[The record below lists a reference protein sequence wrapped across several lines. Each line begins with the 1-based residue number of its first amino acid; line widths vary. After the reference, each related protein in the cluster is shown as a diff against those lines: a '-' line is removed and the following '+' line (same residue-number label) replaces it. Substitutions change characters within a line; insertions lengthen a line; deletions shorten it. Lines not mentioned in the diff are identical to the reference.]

1 MLKGNVSG
9 LMEGK
14 LEYRVIYVNRSATVH
29 IHSSLALADIL
40 CLGRILDSSD
50 EFTNKISG

>member
-1 MLKGNVSG
+1 
-9 LMEGK
+9 MEGK